1 MIDKPTGP
9 ASRTVRFLAITP
21 TVAGVILWAM
31 RELEALPRIVLHYLL
46 LDARGLFN
54 GHEFWFNGR
63 WIVPG
68 WRWLAPSYEY
78 IAGSWEASF
87 AVGLALFVGGV
98 VALGINKLV
107 IRLHR
112 NPSQ

>member
-21 TVAGVILWAM
+21 TVAGVILWAV
-31 RELEALPRIVLHYLL
+31 RGIEARPWIVLRFLL
-46 LDARGLFN
+46 LDARGLFT
-54 GHEFWFNGR
+54 GHEFWFDGR